1 MARFIN
7 DRKQSYGK
15 MPGSLIYL
23 GTKKVEHTKLQLIH
37 YTQEEIVESQPETLD
52 ECLTYVSANSVTW
65 INIDGLHEEEMIQKL
80 GQLFNIHEL
89 LLEDMLD
96 TGQRPKI
103 TETDELLV
111 VILKT
116 LIFDEKINKLTTEQ
130 ITLIL
135 NDSFLVTLQEDLVG
149 DPFDPIRERIRK
161 GKGRA
166 RRKSADYLTY
176 LLLDAIVDNYL
187 INIEILGDIIEKNEP
202 FIFATKHPKGLM
214 QKMYKHKTEIN
225 FLRKNIRPVKEIVL
239 HLIKN
244 ESGFI
249 DEENLK
255 YFRDLSD
262 LVAQASETI
271 EIYQTM
277 LNDQMV
283 IYHANLDSKA
293 NEIMKVLTVF
303 AAFFIPLTFVAGVY
317 GMNFDVLPELHLR
330 YGYLYFW
337 ILVIAIVAGL
347 LVYFRKRKWF

>member
-1 MARFIN
+1 LHDAELI
-7 DRKQSYGK
+7 QHLGK
-15 MPGSLIYL
+15 LF
-23 GTKKVEHTKLQLIH
+23 KIH
-37 YTQEEIVESQPETLD
+37 DI
-52 ECLTYVSANSVTW
+52 
-65 INIDGLHEEEMIQKL
+65 
-80 GQLFNIHEL
+80 

-103 TETDELLV
+103 TETDDLMV
-111 VILKT
+111 VIVKVLDY
-116 LIFDEKINKLTTEQ
+116 DEENKKLSSEQ
-130 ITLIL
+130 ISLIL
-135 NDSFLVTLQEDLVG
+135 NDTYLITLQERVG
-149 DPFDPIRERIRK
+149 DHFDAIRQRIRK
-161 GKGRA
+161 GKGRV
-166 RRKSADYLTY
+166 RRKGADYLTY
-176 LLLDAIVDNYL
+176 LVLDTIVDNYL
-187 INIEILGDIIEKNEP
+187 INIEILGDVIEKNEP
-202 FIFATKHPKGLM
+202 FIFATKQPRGLM

-249 DEENLK
+249 EEENLK

-317 GMNFDVLPELHLR
+317 GMNFDVFPELHLR